1 MKPKSKF
8 WTNSSLLLLVTLLV
22 TSVYILRNRNQIAD
36 KDTSEVA
43 TTTTTSATTVQT
55 TISKPEEK
63 SPKTTGTTTSITK
76 STKKSVMSITKSPIT
91 VANFAPTV
99 TTTAT
104 MITKASTTSLS
115 TTQYTTAKTQKIAD
129 VPKATTTRKVT
140 TTVANNAT
148 TDYCP
153 TSQEM
158 DMFCTVVSSETGYCE
173 DMAQKAVAHTVLN
186 RLKSAKFPNTLYEVL
201 TQRNQYSCVNNYFYG
216 TYRKGMEPSSAAYAH
231 TMDLIIETMNEVDFT
246 NGAVAYYNPHMKG
259 YNSWFEQFELVY
271 EDQYGRFFKV

>member
-1 MKPKSKF
+1 MKSKSRF
-8 WTNSSLLLLVTLLV
+8 WTIISLLLLVTLLV
-22 TSVYILRNRNQIAD
+22 MSVHILRNRKRIPD
-36 KDTSEVA
+36 KETSEVA
-43 TTTTTSATTVQT
+43 TTTTTSTTTVQT
-55 TISKPEEK
+55 TTTKPEEK
-63 SPKTTGTTTSITK
+63 SSITTSSTTSTAKSSKKIT
-76 STKKSVMSITKSPIT
+76 VSITKSPLT
-91 VANFAPTV
+91 VANFAPTQ
-99 TTTAT
+99 AT
-104 MITKASTTSLS
+104 MTAKTTTTSLS
-115 TTQYTTAKTQKIAD
+115 TTERTTAKTQKIAD
-129 VPKATTTRKVT
+129 IPKATTTRKAT

-216 TYRKGMEPSSAAYAH
+216 TYRKGLEPSSAAYAH
-231 TMDLIIETMNEVDFT
+231 TMDLIIEAMNEVDFT

-271 EDQYGRFFKV
+271 EDQYGRFFRV

>member
-8 WTNSSLLLLVTLLV
+8 WTIISLLLLVTLLV
-22 TSVYILRNRNQIAD
+22 MSVHILQNRKRIAD

-43 TTTTTSATTVQT
+43 TTTITTTTTVQIT
-55 TISKPEEK
+55 TSKPEEK
-63 SPKTTGTTTSITK
+63 SSTTTRTTTSTTK
-76 STKKSVMSITKSPIT
+76 STKKTTGAITKSLTT
-91 VANFAPTV
+91 VANFAPTELTTV
-99 TTTAT
+99 AKTTTT
-104 MITKASTTSLS
+104 PLS
-115 TTQYTTAKTQKIAD
+115 TTKRTTAKAQKNAD
-129 VPKATTTRKVT
+129 APKSTTTRKAT

-148 TDYCP
+148 ADYCP

-216 TYRKGMEPSSAAYAH
+216 TYRKGLEPSSAAYAH
-231 TMDLIIETMNEVDFT
+231 TMDLIIEAMNEADFT

-259 YNSWFEQFELVY
+259 YNSWFEQYELVY